1 MSAIVI
7 EKLSKVY
14 GAVRALDGLD
24 LSVERGAV
32 FGFLG
37 PNGAGKTTTLRI
49 LAGVATSSSGK
60 AWIEGIQV
68 GLGGET
74 RNMVGYLPEEPAY
87 YPWMRARE
95 FLVDL
100 IGGLHGMDP
109 AEANLRGEE
118 MLELVGLQ
126 EAANRRIGGFSRG
139 MRQRLGLAQALMNK
153 PQVLLLD
160 EPVSALDP
168 VGRRDILRLIKTLG
182 EEATVFMS
190 THILNDV
197 ERVCDRIGIIDR
209 GRLIALDST
218 EELLRRYAV
227 PIVEVAFDN
236 DPATVLG
243 WVDALRE
250 INFVRNVE
258 VAEGQIRITLDGSE
272 SSALELQNRVLGAN
286 MTVLSYKQARPQLED
301 VFMRLVGEG

>member
-1 MSAIVI
+1 MSAIVV
-7 EKLSKVY
+7 ENLSKVY
-14 GAVRALDGLD
+14 GAIRALDGLE
-24 LSVERGAV
+24 LSVERGTV

-49 LAGVATSSSGK
+49 LSGVAIPSSGK
-60 AWIEGIQV
+60 AWIEGVRV
-68 GLGGET
+68 GLGGEA
-74 RNMVGYLPEEPAY
+74 RGLVGYLPEEPAY

-100 IGGLHGMDP
+100 VGGLHGMDP

-126 EAANRRIGGFSRG
+126 VAANRRIGGFSRG

-197 ERVCDRIGIIDR
+197 ERVCDKIGIIDR
-209 GRLIALDST
+209 GRLIALDRT
-218 EELLRRYAV
+218 DELLRRHAA
-227 PIVEVAFDN
+227 PIVEVTFD
-236 DPATVLG
+236 DEPEEVLR
-243 WVDALRE
+243 WADTLRDA
-250 INFVRNVE
+250 NFVRHVE
-258 VAEGQIRITLDGSE
+258 ASEGQIRITLDGSE
-272 SSALELQNRVLGAN
+272 SSTRELQSRVFGAN
-286 MTVLSYKQARPQLED
+286 MAVLSYKQAQPQLED
-301 VFMRLVGEG
+301 VFVRLVGEA

>member
-1 MSAIVI
+1 MSAIVV
-7 EKLSKVY
+7 ENLSKVY
-14 GAVRALDGLD
+14 GAIRALDGLD
-24 LSVERGAV
+24 LSVERGTV

-49 LAGVATSSSGK
+49 LSGVAIPSSGK
-60 AWIEGIQV
+60 AWIEGVRV
-68 GLGGET
+68 GLGGEA
-74 RNMVGYLPEEPAY
+74 RGLVGYLPEEPAY

-100 IGGLHGMDP
+100 VGGLHGMDP
-109 AEANLRGEE
+109 VEANLRGEE

-126 EAANRRIGGFSRG
+126 VAANRRIGGFSRG

-168 VGRRDILRLIKTLG
+168 VGRRDILRLIKTLS

-197 ERVCDRIGIIDR
+197 ERVCDKIGIIDR
-209 GRLIALDST
+209 GRLIALDRT
-218 EELLRRYAV
+218 DELLRRHAA
-227 PIVEVAFDN
+227 PIVEVTFD
-236 DPATVLG
+236 DEP
-243 WVDALRE
+243 E
-250 INFVRNVE
+250 E
-258 VAEGQIRITLDGSE
+258 
-272 SSALELQNRVLGAN
+272 
-286 MTVLSYKQARPQLED
+286 
-301 VFMRLVGEG
+301 

>member
-49 LAGVATSSSGK
+49 LAGVATCSSGK

-286 MTVLSYKQARPQLED
+286 MTLLSYKQARPQLED